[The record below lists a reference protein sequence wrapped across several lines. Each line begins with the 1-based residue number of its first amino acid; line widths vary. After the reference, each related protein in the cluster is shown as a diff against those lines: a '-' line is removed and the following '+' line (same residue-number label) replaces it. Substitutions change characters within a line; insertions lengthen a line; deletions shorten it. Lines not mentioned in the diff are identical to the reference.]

1 MGPAQQRHPGQQAH
15 LLAGHHQGHL
25 LAPPGQLLQ
34 LLEGLPGVGG
44 GQDPVV
50 GPEPPAQVGGQR
62 LHHPRP
68 VVDQVQDRVAHGDD
82 GDTDRPGA
90 FPGRPGLRSLDQPAA
105 TTLAPRPTGWG
116 AAARFQGGSP
126 GKGAAWERVRT
137 WEVAIVSMGPDDSR
151 EDRDERRTEDVGL
164 PEHERDESRVQAG
177 GTGEDDP
184 AEVAAMTDASL
195 SNSTGLPEHEDDARR
210 AEDTG
215 TGEQN
220 P

>member
-68 VVDQVQDRVAHGDD
+68 VVDQVQDRIAHGDD

-116 AAARFQGGSP
+116 AR
-126 GKGAAWERVRT
+126 RV
-137 WEVAIVSMGPDDSR
+137 SR
-151 EDRDERRTEDVGL
+151 GV
-164 PEHERDESRVQAG
+164 
-177 GTGEDDP
+177 
-184 AEVAAMTDASL
+184 
-195 SNSTGLPEHEDDARR
+195 RR
-210 AEDTG
+210 AR
-215 TGEQN
+215 EQRGSGFGHGRWRS
-220 P
+220 